1 MGDLVKGWDLT
12 PTLTPTF
19 TPPMEGFCEVSFRDR
34 GWLGDP
40 IPWPLKAE
48 PAQAPGKQPITSR
61 GLGFVLPTARR
72 GWLKGTEAHWRLSA

>member
-1 MGDLVKGWDLT
+1 VGDLVKGWDLT

-48 PAQAPGKQPITSR
+48 PAPGAWETTHYFQRPRLRLAHGQT
-61 GLGFVLPTARR
+61 
-72 GWLKGTEAHWRLSA
+72 WLAERH